1 MMQNMPNMASAVVTA
16 TSAGKIG
23 GSNNGFATV
32 SDLTRKQ
39 TASSSVLIAA
49 ALLLL
54 TKFIVL
60 VCNDDDTGTFIPS
73 HESASNQDNKNTHE
87 LFRHMMN
94 KALRDSQLS
103 EKVSKE
109 VSKDGPIDVNVLWR
123 KSFLGNVTVV
133 LENSFGIV
141 RRHKSWRV
149 RCTIFSDPLPF
160 PPPFLLL
167 LLLLLLSLHDFLF
180 VNSFH
185 TCVLCVMI

>member
-1 MMQNMPNMASAVVTA
+1 MIQNMPNISSSVVTA

-23 GSNNGFATV
+23 GSSNGFATV

-60 VCNDDDTGTFIPS
+60 VCDDDTTGTFIPS
-73 HESASNQDNKNTHE
+73 HESSPNQDNKNTHA
-87 LFRHMMN
+87 LFSQMMN
-94 KALRDSQLS
+94 KALRDSELL

-109 VSKDGPIDVNVLWR
+109 EVSKEDVPIDVNVLWR
-123 KSFLGNVTVV
+123 KSFLDNVTVV

-149 RCTIFSDPLPF
+149 RCTIFSDPPPLFFFISFFFFFSLLF
-160 PPPFLLL
+160 P
-167 LLLLLLSLHDFLF
+167 HDFLF
-180 VNSFH
+180 VYKFSH
-185 TCVLCVMI
+185 V

>member
-1 MMQNMPNMASAVVTA
+1 VSTHISIFAKTIIKKTKKQTNKQLFKAISKGSLVPTMMQNMPNMASAVVTA

-73 HESASNQDNKNTHE
+73 HESSSNQDNKNTHA
-87 LFRHMMN
+87 LFSQMVN

-103 EKVSKE
+103 EKVSKEE

-123 KSFLGNVTVV
+123 KSFLDNVTVV

-149 RCTIFSDPLPF
+149 R
-160 PPPFLLL
+160 
-167 LLLLLLSLHDFLF
+167 
-180 VNSFH
+180 
-185 TCVLCVMI
+185 